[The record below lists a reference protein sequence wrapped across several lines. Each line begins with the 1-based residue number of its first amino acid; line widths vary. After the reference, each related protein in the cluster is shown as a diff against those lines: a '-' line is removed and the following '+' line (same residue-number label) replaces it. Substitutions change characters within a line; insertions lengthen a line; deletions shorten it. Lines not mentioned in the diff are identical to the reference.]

1 MKTSYETVGVEEWLK
16 KVKAH
21 PGIIMRETE
30 SVLKQEA
37 RQLCVE
43 YARRSGPGKG
53 TGETPIDKGKEQVE
67 TDVRRVFAT
76 RDSPNRVFDMLKK
89 HSTPEIAKAYWHA
102 YKSKKPLAMAK
113 ILKQAA
119 LPEGMSAAA
128 QRAARTAPHGR
139 VPKDFDHVSL
149 ANSASVKVL
158 IRELQKRVGMA
169 KAGWYCAAIALGGQ
183 VRGAYTNAEGV
194 KVIYQKFASSV
205 RLVARRFPGIGGATV
220 TKTGTSVDVSIYTY
234 LGHAPQA
241 LSERHVQEA
250 NAEASAK
257 LALAFGVALQK
268 VNSETFK

>member
-1 MKTSYETVGVEEWLK
+1 MKTTYETKGVEEWLR

-21 PGIIMRETE
+21 PGIILRETE

-53 TGETPIDKGKEQVE
+53 MGEAPIDAGKKRVE

-76 RDSPNRVFDMLKK
+76 RDSPNRVFDMLKRL
-89 HSTPEIAKAYWHA
+89 STPEIAKAYWHA
-102 YKSKKPLAMAK
+102 YKSKKPLRMAE
-113 ILKQAA
+113 ILKKAA

-128 QRAARTAPHGR
+128 QRTARTAPHGR
-139 VPKDFDHVSL
+139 VPADFDHVSL
-149 ANSASVKVL
+149 ANSASVKKL
-158 IRELQKRVGMA
+158 IKELQKRVGMA
-169 KAGWYCAAIALGGQ
+169 KAGWYCAALALGGR
-183 VRGAYTNAEGV
+183 VRGAYTDADGG
-194 KVIYQKFASSV
+194 KVAYQKFAASV

-220 TKTGTSVDVSIYTY
+220 SKTGNSVSVDIFTY

-241 LSERHVQEA
+241 LSHEKVTEA

-257 LALAFGVALQK
+257 LALAFGEALRK
-268 VNSETFK
+268 VNTDVFK